1 MNQPIPAIT
10 GFAAIGVMV
19 LVALFFALFFIGVSM
34 LLGPKKPSDPKLM
47 PYESGM
53 TPVGDTKQQ
62 FGIHFYLVA
71 MLFIIFDIEAIFLFP
86 WAVLMPPARAGGEVA
101 MTLSPV
107 FLLGEMA
114 VFMTILFVGYIY
126 VVKKGA
132 LEWE

>member
-19 LVALFFALFFIGVSM
+19 LVALFFALFFIGVSVF
-34 LLGPKKPSDPKLM
+34 LGPKKPSDPKLM

-53 TPVGDTKQQ
+53 TPVGGTKQQ

-71 MLFIIFDIEAIFLFP
+71 MLFIIFDIEAIFLYP
-86 WAVLMPPARAGGEVA
+86 WAVLMPSARAGGEVA
-101 MTLSPV
+101 SSLSPV